1 MVLEI
6 TLIKDSKLERIERF
20 LNSTQAKSLHEHNLK
35 LSAVLV
41 LLYKTYSGYVVMF
54 NKRTQK
60 VEFNKGEICFPGG
73 GMDKT
78 DDNLLATALRET
90 HEEMG
95 IRPAD
100 VDLLGELDDTTT
112 RTGFVIKPFL
122 ATIPYPYVF
131 NPNDDEVEEVLEV
144 PVVTLMDPRNVSE
157 VHWAH
162 SRLYSYKH
170 HQIYGATARILE
182 QVISVMK
189 ESGWNGV

>member
-1 MVLEI
+1 MELEI
-6 TLIKDSKLERIERF
+6 TLIKDSKLEQIGRL
-20 LNSTQAKSLHEHNLK
+20 LNGRQAKSAQGLKLK

-41 LLYKTYSGYVVMF
+41 LLYRTHSGYVVMF

-73 GMDKT
+73 GMDKS
-78 DDNLLATALRET
+78 DDSLLATALRET

-95 IRPAD
+95 ISPVD
-100 VDLLGELDDTTT
+100 IDLLGELDETTT

-122 ATIPYPYVF
+122 GTIPYPYQF

-144 PVVTLMDPRNVSE
+144 PVTTLLDPRNVSE
-157 VHWAH
+157 VDWAH
-162 SRLYSYKH
+162 SRLYNYKH

-182 QVISVMK
+182 QMIRVME
-189 ESGWNGV
+189 ESGWDGV